1 VNIED
6 PRPRY
11 GRMEKILAYGEAE
24 AIYDHQNNQQ
34 RQAKIEILTQSA
46 ARRDSH
52 GSRAG
57 LTYVRLL
64 CSGDHNLHAMLPQET
79 VEPICLHR
87 EVRIGSSLHGPTI
100 SRLRSIFIS
109 LRRPEQR
116 VQLISSMERVTG
128 SSGSSWTR
136 S

>member
-1 VNIED
+1 
-6 PRPRY
+6 
-11 GRMEKILAYGEAE
+11 MEKIFAYGEAE

-64 CSGDHNLHAMLPQET
+64 CSRDHNLHAMLPQET
-79 VEPICLHR
+79 VELIFSPQSRAVTANFWPVIL
-87 EVRIGSSLHGPTI
+87 VPRI
-100 SRLRSIFIS
+100 
-109 LRRPEQR
+109 
-116 VQLISSMERVTG
+116 
-128 SSGSSWTR
+128 
-136 S
+136 